1 MDRLDRVLSRIESSI
16 ILLSYS
22 TLIALVGIET
32 LRRMLTGN
40 QAIWGPEV
48 ALFAFIWMSWFAM
61 AEHVR
66 NGTNL
71 SFGMF
76 RQRLGKKLQLALESF
91 DLLLWMVIGFIII
104 YFSIGAV
111 SNNIAYGQTI
121 FGTSIPIAVATVAV
135 PAGWAFTM
143 IRAAQRL
150 FFLLASCAQPASN
163 GVPRTIVNL

>member
-1 MDRLDRVLSRIESSI
+1 MMDRFDRALSKVESAV
-16 ILLSYS
+16 ILSSYT
-22 TLIALVGIET
+22 TLIVLVGVET
-32 LRRMLTGN
+32 IRRMVTGS

-66 NGTNL
+66 DGTNL

-76 RQRLGKKLQLALESF
+76 RQRLGKRLQLALESV

-104 YFSIGAV
+104 YFSIDAV

-135 PAGWAFTM
+135 PAAWAFTM
-143 IRAAQRL
+143 IRAVQRL
-150 FFLLASCAQPASN
+150 FFLLSSRAQPASTR
-163 GVPRTIVNL
+163 VPVTSD